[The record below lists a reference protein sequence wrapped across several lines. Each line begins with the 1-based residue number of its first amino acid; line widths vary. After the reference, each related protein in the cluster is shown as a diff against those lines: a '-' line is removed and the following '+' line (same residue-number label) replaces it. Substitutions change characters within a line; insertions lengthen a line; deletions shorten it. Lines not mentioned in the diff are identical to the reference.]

1 MKFITLMPFRNEEHF
16 LKTSIPSV
24 FEISDEII
32 CINDKSDDSSGDIAL
47 KLGATVYENTKNNE
61 FGSIENEVR
70 NSLLNL
76 GRDHKGTHFLFLDAD
91 EAISSNFKDNFSIIK
106 SLNKGES
113 LELMWLAMWK
123 SVYKYKDDNSVWS
136 SNYKDFIYRDDEKHT
151 FKNKT
156 FKNKNYKKYDI
167 AWPTHPERTPAKKK
181 VRVKMEHGAVLHYQF
196 SNWEAFQLKQCWYRC
211 SELIQSDGQNHDII
225 NNKYKITLEN
235 NNALYKIKNLYSTK
249 KLPIDFYKDINI
261 PDLDEVYFQSSWRL
275 SQIKEWFLEFGK
287 DYFLKLDIWHL
298 DSINNL

>member
-1 MKFITLMPFRNEEHF
+1 MKFITLMPFKNEEHF

-24 FEISDEII
+24 YEISDEII
-32 CINDKSDDSSGDIAL
+32 CINDKSTDSSRNVAL
-47 KLGATVYENTKNNE
+47 ELGATVYDNTKNNE
-61 FGSIENEVR
+61 YGSIENEVR
-70 NSLLNL
+70 NSLLSL
-76 GRDHKGTHFLFLDAD
+76 GRHHKGTHFLFLDAD
-91 EAISSNFKDNFSIIK
+91 EAISSNFKDNFSTIK

-123 SVYKYKDDNSVWS
+123 SVYKYKNDKSVWS
-136 SNYKDFIYRDDEKHT
+136 SNYKDFIYRDDENHT

-156 FKNKNYKKYDI
+156 FKNKDYKKYDI

-181 VRVKMEHGAVLHYQF
+181 IRIKMRSGAILHYQF

-211 SELIQSDGQNHDII
+211 SELIQSDGPNHDQI

-249 KLPIDFYKDINI
+249 RLPTEFYKDINI
-261 PDLDEVYFQSSWRL
+261 PNLDEVYLQSSWRL
-275 SQIKEWFLEFGK
+275 DQIKEWFFEFGK
-287 DYFLKLDIWHL
+287 EYFSELDIWHL
-298 DSINNL
+298 ESINNL